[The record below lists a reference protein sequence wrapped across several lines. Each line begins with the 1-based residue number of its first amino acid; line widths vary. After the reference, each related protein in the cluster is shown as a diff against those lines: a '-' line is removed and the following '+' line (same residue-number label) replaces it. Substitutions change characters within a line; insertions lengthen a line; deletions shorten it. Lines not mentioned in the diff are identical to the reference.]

1 MGEDRYPDAASVILK
16 NMYVYD
22 IVDSGNGRK
31 EAVALTKQIDEL
43 LEPGAFKV
51 KGWSASNTSNNEEV
65 KPSNIPHESNKL
77 SEQPTVSGGAI
88 PLNEISQD
96 GYQQCL

>member
-1 MGEDRYPDAASVILK
+1 MDI
-16 NMYVYD
+16 NNVYD
-22 IVDSGNGRK
+22 IVDSVNGRK
-31 EAVALTKQIDEL
+31 EAVALTKKIDEL

-51 KGWSASNTSNNEEV
+51 KGWSTSNTSNNEEV

-77 SEQPTVSGGAI
+77 SEQPAVSRGAI

-96 GYQQCL
+96 GSLQLVPQYDTSSKHKCPP